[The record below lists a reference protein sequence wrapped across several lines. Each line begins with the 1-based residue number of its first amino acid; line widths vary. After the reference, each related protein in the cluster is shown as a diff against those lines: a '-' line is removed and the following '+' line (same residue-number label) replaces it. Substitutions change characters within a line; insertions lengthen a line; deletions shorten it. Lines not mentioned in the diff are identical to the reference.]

1 MSKVI
6 IIGSNHAGIAATN
19 TILGTYKDHEVTVI
33 ERNSYIS
40 YLGCGTALWVGGQLP
55 GPDQLFYS
63 SGDALAEAGAKIHM
77 ETEVKNVD
85 FDKKDVKAVAKDGTE
100 FEQAYDKLILATGSR
115 PIPPSIPGIDLNNV
129 HYVKTFH
136 DGGDI
141 HEALKSDD
149 VKSVAVIGAGY
160 IGVEM
165 AEAIQLRGKKTYM
178 FEAASTILPGYY
190 DDAFTAEMQKH
201 MAEKGVDIRVDEKI
215 EQIKGDSTVTGLVT
229 SKGTYDVDM
238 VIVCVGFTAN
248 TQLGEGVIETTPKG
262 AYKVNLKQETNV
274 PDVYAVG
281 DCAVVYSNALQD
293 TAYIALATNAVRSG
307 IVAAHNVG
315 GTPLES
321 AGVQGSNGISI
332 YGYNMVSTGLT
343 FKGAKAA
350 GFDAAHT
357 DFEDLQKPAFFTE
370 GNHNVKIRIVYDKTS
385 RRILGA
391 QLASFEDISMGIH
404 MFSLAVAKQA
414 TIEDLQLLD
423 IFFLPHFNQ
432 PYNYIT
438 MAALSATE

>member
-1 MSKVI
+1 MSKII

-19 TILGTYKDHEVTVI
+19 TILGNYKDHQVTVI

-40 YLGCGTALWVGGQLP
+40 YLGCGTALWVGGQLD

-63 SGDALAEAGAKIHM
+63 SKEKLAKAGATVHM
-77 ETEVKNVD
+77 ETEVKNID
-85 FDKKDVKAVAKDGTE
+85 FNNKFVTAVAKDGTA
-100 FEQAYDKLILATGSR
+100 FEQSYDKLILATGSR
-115 PIPPSIPGIDLNNV
+115 PILPSIKGVELNNV
-129 HYVKTFH
+129 HYVKTFT
-136 DGGDI
+136 DGGYI

-160 IGVEM
+160 IGVEL

-178 FEAASTILPGYY
+178 FEADSSILPAYY
-190 DDAFTAEMQKH
+190 DEWLTVDMQQH
-201 MAEKGVDIRVDEKI
+201 MEKNGVAIHLDEKI
-215 EQIKGDSTVTGLVT
+215 EEIKGDSKVTGIVT
-229 SKGTYDVDM
+229 SKGSYDVDM
-238 VIVCVGFTAN
+238 VIVSVGFTAN
-248 TQLGEGVIETTPKG
+248 SGLGVNALETMPCG
-262 AYKVNLKQETNV
+262 AYKVNLNQETSL

-307 IVAAHNVG
+307 IVAAHNAC
-315 GTPLES
+315 GTPLQS

-343 FKGAKAA
+343 FKAAKKA

-357 DFEDLQKPAFFTE
+357 DYEDLQKPAFVTDD
-370 GNHNVKIRIVYDKTS
+370 NHNVKIRIVYDKTT
-385 RRILGA
+385 RRVLGA
-391 QLASFEDISMGIH
+391 QLASFKDISMGIH
-404 MFSLAVAKQA
+404 MFSLAVAKQV
-414 TIEDLQLLD
+414 TIDDLKLLD

-438 MAALSATE
+438 MAALSAE

>member
-1 MSKVI
+1 MSKVV

-19 TILGTYKDHEVTVI
+19 TILGNYPDHEVTVI
-33 ERNSYIS
+33 ERNNYIS
-40 YLGCGTALWVGGQLP
+40 YLGCGTAFWVAGKLD
-55 GPDQLFYS
+55 GPESLFYS
-63 SGDALAEAGAKIHM
+63 SGDKLAEAGANFLT
-77 ETEVKNVD
+77 ETEVKSVD
-85 FDKKDVKAVAKDGTE
+85 FANKVVKAVGKDGAAI
-100 FEQAYDKLILATGSR
+100 EQPYDKLILATGSR
-115 PIPPSIPGIDLNNV
+115 PIPPSIPGIDLDNV

-160 IGVEM
+160 IGVEL
-165 AEAIQLRGKKTYM
+165 AEAVQLRGKKTYM
-178 FEAASTILPGYY
+178 FEADSAILPGYY
-190 DDAFTAEMQKH
+190 DDWFTSGMQEH
-201 MAEKGVDIRVDEKI
+201 MEKNGVAIHLEEKI
-215 EQIKGDSTVTGLVT
+215 QEIKGDGKVTGLVT
-229 SKGTYDVDM
+229 SKGTYDVDL

-248 TQLGEGVIETTPKG
+248 TQLGEGVLETTPSG
-262 AYKVNLKQETNV
+262 AYKVNLNQETNQ

-315 GTPLES
+315 GTPLQS

-332 YGYNMVSTGLT
+332 YDYNMVSTGLT
-343 FKGAKAA
+343 FKGAQKA

-357 DFEDLQKPAFFTE
+357 DFEDLQKPGFITE
-370 GNHNVKIRIVYDKTS
+370 DNHSVKIRIVYDKTT
-385 RRILGA
+385 RRVLGA
-391 QLASFEDISMGIH
+391 QLASFQDISMGIH
-404 MFSLAVAKQA
+404 MFSLAVAKQV
-414 TIEDLQLLD
+414 TIDDLKLLD

-438 MAALSATE
+438 MAALSAE

>member
-19 TILGTYKDHEVTVI
+19 TLLGHYKDLEVTVL
-33 ERNSYIS
+33 ERHSYIS
-40 YLGCGTALWVGGQLP
+40 YLGCGTALWVGGQLD

-63 SGDALAEAGAKIHM
+63 SGDALAEAGAAVHM
-77 ETEVKNVD
+77 QTEVNHID
-85 FDKKDVKAVAKDGTE
+85 FDQKVVTAVAKDGTT
-100 FEQAYDKLILATGSR
+100 QAHAYDKLILATGSR
-115 PIPPSIPGIDLNNV
+115 PIPPSIEGIDLNNV

-141 HEALKSDD
+141 HEALKSDA

-160 IGVEM
+160 IGVEL
-165 AEAIQLRGKKTYM
+165 AEAVQRRGKKTYM
-178 FEAASTILPGYY
+178 FEADASILPGYY
-190 DDAFTAEMQKH
+190 DTWFTDDMQKH
-201 MAEKGVDIRVDEKI
+201 MEENGVDIRTDEKI
-215 EQIKGDSTVTGLVT
+215 EAITGEGAVSGIRT

-238 VIVCVGFTAN
+238 VIVSVGFTAN
-248 TQLGEGVIETTPKG
+248 SQLGAGVLETTPSG
-262 AYKVNLKQETNV
+262 AYKVNLKQETNLK
-274 PDVYAVG
+274 DVYAVG

-293 TAYIALATNAVRSG
+293 SAYIALATNAVRSG

-315 GTPLES
+315 GTPLDS

-343 FKGAKAA
+343 FKGASAA

-357 DFEDLQKPAFFTE
+357 DFEDLQKPGFVTE
-370 GNHNVKIRIVYDKTS
+370 DNHQVKIRIVYDQTT
-385 RRILGA
+385 RRVLGA
-391 QLASFEDISMGIH
+391 QLASFQDISMGIH
-404 MFSLAVAKQA
+404 MFSLAVAKQV
-414 TIEDLQLLD
+414 TIDDLKLLD

-438 MAALSATE
+438 MAALSAK

>member
-1 MSKVI
+1 MSKII

-19 TILGTYKDHEVTVI
+19 TILGNYKDHEVTVI

-40 YLGCGTALWVGGQLP
+40 YLGCGTALWIGGQLD

-63 SGDALAEAGAKIHM
+63 SGDKLAEIGANVHM
-77 ETEVKNVD
+77 ETEVKAVD
-85 FDKKDVKAVAKDGTE
+85 FDNKVVTAVSKDGIE
-100 FEQAYDKLILATGSR
+100 FKKPYDKLILATGSR
-115 PIPPSIPGIDLNNV
+115 PIPPNIKGIDLGNV

-141 HEALKSDD
+141 HEVLKDES

-160 IGVEM
+160 IGVEL

-178 FEAASTILPGYY
+178 FEADSSILPGYY
-190 DDAFTAEMQKH
+190 DEWVTVDLQKH
-201 MAEKGVDIRVDEKI
+201 MEKNGVAIHLEERI
-215 EQIKGDSTVTGLVT
+215 EEIKGDDKVTGIVT
-229 SKGTYDVDM
+229 SKGSYDVDM

-248 TQLGEGVIETTPKG
+248 SQLGAGVLDTMPCG
-262 AYKVNLKQETNV
+262 AYKVNLNQETNLL
-274 PDVYAVG
+274 DVYAVG
-281 DCAVVYSNALQD
+281 DCAVVYSNAMQD
-293 TAYIALATNAVRSG
+293 VAYIALATNAVRSG
-307 IVAAHNVG
+307 IVGAHNAC

-357 DFEDLQKPAFFTE
+357 DFVDLQKPAFVIE
-370 GNHNVKIRIVYDKTS
+370 NNHSVKIRIVYDKTT
-385 RRILGA
+385 RRVLGA

-404 MFSLAVAKQA
+404 MFSLAVAKQV
-414 TIEDLQLLD
+414 TIDELKLLD

-438 MAALSATE
+438 MAALSAE

>member
-1 MSKVI
+1 MSKIV

-19 TILGTYKDHEVTVI
+19 TILGNYKDHEVTVI

-40 YLGCGTALWVGGQLP
+40 YLGCGTAFWVAGKLE
-55 GPDQLFYS
+55 GPDSLFYS
-63 SGDALAEAGAKIHM
+63 SGVKLSETGAHVLM
-77 ETEVKNVD
+77 ETEVKSVD
-85 FDKKDVKAVAKDGTE
+85 FANKMVQAVSKDGTA
-100 FEQAYDKLILATGSR
+100 FEQPYDKLILATGSR
-115 PIPPSIPGIDLNNV
+115 PIPPDIKGIDLDNV

-160 IGVEM
+160 IGVEL
-165 AEAIQLRGKKTYM
+165 AEAVQLRGKKTYM
-178 FEAASTILPGYY
+178 FEADSSILPGYY
-190 DDAFTAEMQKH
+190 DEWITSDMQAH
-201 MAEKGVDIRVDEKI
+201 MEKNGVAIHLEEKI
-215 EQIKGDSTVTGLVT
+215 EEIKGDGKVTGIVT
-229 SKGTYDVDM
+229 TKGSYDVDM

-248 TQLGEGVIETTPKG
+248 TQLGEGVLETTPSG
-262 AYKVNLKQETNV
+262 AYKVNLNQETNQ

-315 GTPLES
+315 GTPLQS

-343 FKGAKAA
+343 YKGATAA

-357 DFEDLQKPAFFTE
+357 DYEDLQKPGFVTDD
-370 GNHNVKIRIVYDKTS
+370 NHSVKIRIVYDKTT
-385 RRILGA
+385 RRVLGA
-391 QLASFEDISMGIH
+391 QLASFNDISMGIH
-404 MFSLAVAKQA
+404 MFSLAVAKQV
-414 TIEDLQLLD
+414 TIDELKLLD

-438 MAALSATE
+438 MAALSAE

>member
-1 MSKVI
+1 MSKII

-19 TILGTYKDHEVTVI
+19 TILGNYKDHEVSVI

-40 YLGCGTALWVGGQLP
+40 YLGCGTALWVGGQLD

-63 SGDALAEAGAKIHM
+63 SEEKLAEVGAQVSM
-77 ETEVKNVD
+77 ETEVKAVD
-85 FDKKDVKAVAKDGTE
+85 FNKKVVTTVSKDGTE
-100 FEQAYDKLILATGSR
+100 LKKPYDKLILATGSR
-115 PIPPSIPGIDLNNV
+115 PILPEIKGIELDNV

-141 HEALKSDD
+141 HEALKDD
-149 VKSVAVIGAGY
+149 NVKSVAIIGAGY
-160 IGVEM
+160 IGVEL

-178 FEAASTILPGYY
+178 FEADASILPGYY
-190 DDAFTAEMQKH
+190 DEWVTTDMQQH
-201 MAEKGVDIRVDEKI
+201 MEKNGVAIHLEEKI
-215 EQIKGDSTVTGLVT
+215 EEIKGDDKVTGIVT
-229 SKGTYDVDM
+229 SKGSYDVDM

-248 TQLGEGVIETTPKG
+248 TELGASALETTPCG
-262 AYKVNLKQETNV
+262 AYKVNLNQETSM

-281 DCAVVYSNALQD
+281 DCAVVYNNALQD

-307 IVAAHNVG
+307 IVAAHNAC
-315 GTPLES
+315 GTPLQS

-357 DFEDLQKPAFFTE
+357 DFEDLQKPAFVSQN
-370 GNHNVKIRIVYDKTS
+370 NHNVKIRIVYDRTT
-385 RRILGA
+385 RRVLGA
-391 QLASFEDISMGIH
+391 QLASFKDISMGIH
-404 MFSLAVAKQA
+404 MFSLAVAKQV
-414 TIEDLQLLD
+414 TIDELKLLD

-438 MAALSATE
+438 MAALSAE

>member
-6 IIGSNHAGIAATN
+6 VIGSNHAGIAATN
-19 TILGTYKDHEVTVI
+19 TMLGTYKDLEVTVI

-63 SGDALAEAGAKIHM
+63 SGDALTDAGATVHM
-77 ETEVKNVD
+77 ETAVKNVD
-85 FDKKDVKAVAKDGTE
+85 FDKKVVTAVAKDGSE

-115 PIPPSIPGIDLNNV
+115 PILPNIPGIDLNNV

-136 DGGDI
+136 QGGDI

-149 VKSVAVIGAGY
+149 VKAVAVIGAGY

-178 FEAASTILPGYY
+178 FEADSSILPGYY
-190 DDAFTAEMQKH
+190 DEWLTADMQAH
-201 MAEKGVDIRVDEKI
+201 MEKNGVDIRLEERI
-215 EQIKGDSTVTGLVT
+215 ESITGDGTVTGIVT
-229 SKGTYDVDM
+229 EKGTYDVDM

-248 TQLGEGVIETTPKG
+248 NELGKDVLELTPTG
-262 AYKVNLKQETNV
+262 AYKVNLNQETSQ

-307 IVAAHNVG
+307 IVAAHNAG

-343 FKGAKAA
+343 FKAAGEA

-357 DFEDLQKPAFFTE
+357 DFEDLQKPGFLTE
-370 GNHNVKIRIVYDKTS
+370 NNHNVKIRIVYDKTT
-385 RRILGA
+385 RRVLGA
-391 QLASFEDISMGIH
+391 QLASFNDISMGIH
-404 MFSLAVAKQA
+404 MFSLAVAKQV
-414 TIEDLQLLD
+414 TIEELALLD

-438 MAALSATE
+438 MAALTAK

>member
-1 MSKVI
+1 MSKIV

-19 TILGTYKDHEVTVI
+19 TILGNYEGHEVTVI
-33 ERNSYIS
+33 ERNDYIS
-40 YLGCGTALWVGGQLP
+40 YLGCGTAFWIAEKLD

-63 SGDALAEAGAKIHM
+63 SGDKLAAAGATVHM
-77 ETEVKNVD
+77 ETEVKTVD
-85 FDKKDVKAVAKDGTE
+85 FDKKVVKAVSKDGTA

-115 PIPPSIPGIDLNNV
+115 PIPPSIKGVELDNV

-136 DGGDI
+136 DGGKI
-141 HEALKSDD
+141 HEALKNDAI
-149 VKSVAVIGAGY
+149 KSVAVIGAGY
-160 IGVEM
+160 IGVEL
-165 AEAIQLRGKKTYM
+165 AEAVQLRGKKTYM
-178 FEAASTILPGYY
+178 FEADVSILPGYY
-190 DDAFTAEMQKH
+190 DEWLTGDMQQH
-201 MAEKGVDIRVDEKI
+201 MEKNGVSIHLEEKI
-215 EQIKGDSTVTGLVT
+215 EEIKGDGKVAGLVT
-229 SKGTYDVDM
+229 SKGSYDVDM

-248 TQLGEGVIETTPKG
+248 ATLGNGTLETTPSG
-262 AYKVNLKQETNV
+262 AYKVNLNQETNQ

-307 IVAAHNVG
+307 IVAAHNVC
-315 GTPLES
+315 GTALQS

-350 GFDAAHT
+350 GFNAAHT
-357 DFEDLQKPAFFTE
+357 DYEDLQKPAFVTE
-370 GNHNVKIRIVYDKTS
+370 GNHSVKIRIVYDQTT

-404 MFSLAVAKQA
+404 MFSLAVAKQV
-414 TIEDLQLLD
+414 TIDDLKLLD

-438 MAALSATE
+438 MAALSAK